1 MSGAWERRVAGWPS
15 GQGGQAGKEGGG
27 AAFGHELMAGGV
39 ILTCQAL
46 NRVGCR
52 GGGKEEPLS
61 EQEGL
66 VRLRD
71 WNALHLLAG
80 HLKFPSLTFTT
91 PSRKSARIAAA
102 D

>member
-15 GQGGQAGKEGGG
+15 GQGGQTGKEGGG
-27 AAFGHELMAGGV
+27 AAFGHELMAGRT

-66 VRLRD
+66 VRLKD
-71 WNALHLLAG
+71 WNTLQVLAG
-80 HLKFPSLTFTT
+80 PLKFPSLTFTT
-91 PSRKSARIAAA
+91 PSRKSARIAVA

>member
-15 GQGGQAGKEGGG
+15 GQGGQTGKEGGG
-27 AAFGHELMAGGV
+27 AAFGHELMAGRT

-66 VRLRD
+66 VRLKD
-71 WNALHLLAG
+71 WNTLQVLAG
-80 HLKFPSLTFTT
+80 PLKFPSLTFTT

>member
-1 MSGAWERRVAGWPS
+1 
-15 GQGGQAGKEGGG
+15 
-27 AAFGHELMAGGV
+27 MAGGT

-66 VRLRD
+66 VRLKD
-71 WNALHLLAG
+71 WNALQVLAG
-80 HLKFPSLTFTT
+80 RLKFPSLTFTT